1 MYQNQ
6 RFKSKWIRSSALTL
20 VLSIFMTAM
29 LCGQIPSTAAA
40 AQPSPCVAIGDPS
53 SSNYSSFN
61 LGYFDFL
68 TQTFTAKHTADVT
81 SLDVYLQHDLAGDD
95 VGIDFLSL
103 TSNDPSTGTII
114 GQTSARIQGTG
125 WKNMVFPQAIPIVAG
140 QKYAVKIY
148 QLNSSGLITM
158 VSVSPKKYSDGV
170 FYLDK
175 DGTKQISNAEEMRV
189 KLYMTKG
196 DPSKSTTNLSELLVA
211 DTVSSIETD
220 NANLKYL
227 VIVLPTATG
236 LTLTPKLETPAD
248 SYLEVNEQGWISGAP
263 YTTPVSEGITPV
275 TFSVKKGDC
284 SEEKVYTVHAVKD
297 TTPPTITWT
306 TAPQP
311 NAAGWFN
318 SDVTVKWNVNDSTS
332 GVNPVTVPNDSLLTG
347 EGDNLSVT
355 AAVRDK
361 AGNTATATAAGI
373 KIDRTAPVTTIAQPV
388 RLPDGTVTVSLSAG
402 DNLSGVK
409 TTYYQID
416 SDVPQSGHTVSFQTD
431 GTFLLKAWSEDD
443 AGNVEQAQSVT
454 VHVDVAAPDFAAN
467 YPKAGSIGN
476 NRAEVVVKTN
486 ETGVVYYA
494 VVPQNATAPLAA
506 QVKAGTDA
514 AGMPLA
520 ANMHGNLAVTANQE
534 ENFDLT
540 GLRASTNY
548 TIYLVTEDLLG
559 NLAANVTALPF
570 RTKTPASPPAYYP
583 VEQIRL
589 NEEQITLKESGDGV
603 YLRPM
608 ITPVYA
614 TNQQVSWITSDEG
627 VVRVNQNGYVEPV
640 SAGEAIVRVTTIDGN
655 KTASVKV
662 TVEPV
667 KAENQLAKLIVDKP
681 SLMLQPGDT
690 ASLKVTAVYENGTEE
705 EITQNKNVK
714 IKSSSTLVTV
724 KAGQIKA
731 GKKEGEATITVSY
744 EGKVLE
750 IKVVVSKAKVRY
762 LTSSYRQILLDK
774 EEKRQIT
781 LYAVLFNGK
790 KMDITSLAS
799 WHAEEA
805 EIIRATDGEVSALTT
820 GKTKLIAAYSGRTFS
835 IPVTVIED
843 KKPQR
848 IAMEKHLL
856 RLAQEDLVKLSV
868 KGIYED
874 GFEDDLTDVVS
885 WEVENPD
892 IATVSDGELQAHQT
906 GTTTITAKYAG
917 KTTRLKVIVRK

>member
-1 MYQNQ
+1 MYLTKIFNG
-6 RFKSKWIRSSALTL
+6 RWIRTSALTL
-20 VLSIFMTAM
+20 LLTIFLAVMM
-29 LCGQIPSTAAA
+29 CGQIPSAAA
-40 AQPSPCVAIGDPS
+40 AQPSPCMAIGDPS
-53 SSNYSSFN
+53 SSNYSSLN
-61 LGYFDFL
+61 IGYFDFL
-68 TQTFTAKHTADVT
+68 MQTFQAKHTADVT

-103 TSNDPSTGTII
+103 TSDDPSTGTII
-114 GQTSARIQGTG
+114 GHASARIQGTG
-125 WKNMVFPQAIPIVAG
+125 WKTMVFPQSIPIVAG

-148 QLNSSGLITM
+148 QLNSSRLVTM
-158 VSVSPKKYSDGV
+158 VSVSQKEYSDGL
-170 FYLDK
+170 FYVYK
-175 DGTKQISNAEEMRV
+175 DGIKQIDNQEEIRL
-189 KLYMTKG
+189 KLYMKKG
-196 DPSKSTTNLSELLVA
+196 DPSRSTSNLAELFVP
-211 DTVSSIETD
+211 DID
-220 NANLKYL
+220 NVLRVENDGHGKYL
-227 VIVLPTATG
+227 VIVLPQAT
-236 LTLTPKLETPAD
+236 TLTISPKLETPAD
-248 SYLEVNEQGWISGAP
+248 SYLEVNGQAWASGAP
-263 YTTPVSEGITPV
+263 YTISVNEGINPV
-275 TFSVKKGDC
+275 DFSVKTGDC
-284 SEEKVYTVHAVKD
+284 SEQKVYSVQVVKD

-306 TAPQP
+306 TASQP

-318 SDVTVKWNVNDSTS
+318 GDVTVKWSVADSAS
-332 GVNPVTVPNDSLLTG
+332 GIDPATVPNDSLLTG

-373 KIDRTAPVTTIAQPV
+373 KIDRTAPVTVIAQPV
-388 RLPDGTVTVSLSAG
+388 RLSDGTAAVSLAAS
-402 DNLSGVK
+402 DTLSGVK

-431 GTFLLKAWSEDD
+431 GTFLLKAWSEDT

-454 VHVDVAAPDFAAN
+454 VHVDMTAPDFAAN
-467 YPKAGSIGN
+467 YPKTGNIGN

-520 ANMHGNLAVTANQE
+520 ANMHGNLAVTENQE
-534 ENFDLT
+534 ESFDLT
-540 GLRASTNY
+540 GLRASTSY
-548 TIYLVTEDLLG
+548 TIYLVAEDLAG

-570 RTKTPASPPAYYP
+570 RTKTPVSPPAYYP

-603 YLRPM
+603 YLRPL

-614 TNQQVSWITSDEG
+614 TNQQVSWSTSDEG

-662 TVEPV
+662 TVEPA

-690 ASLKVTAVYENGTEE
+690 ASLKVTAVYEDGTEE

-714 IKSSSTLVTV
+714 VKSSSNLVTV

-750 IKVVVSKAKVRY
+750 IKVLVSKAKVRY
-762 LTSSYRQILLDK
+762 LTSSYRQILLGK
-774 EEKRQIT
+774 EEKRQLT
-781 LYAVLFNGK
+781 LFAVLFNGK
-790 KMDITSLAS
+790 KTDVTSLANWQANDS
-799 WHAEEA
+799 KV
-805 EIIRATDGEVSALTT
+805 IRATEGEVMALTK
-820 GKTKLIAAYSGRTFS
+820 GKTKLTATYGGRTYS
-835 IPVTVIED
+835 IPVTVVED

-906 GTTTITAKYAG
+906 GTTTVTAKYAG
-917 KTTRLKVIVRK
+917 KTARLKVVVRK